1 LFSGLHLLHQLVNL
15 YDPLFSLQLFQ
26 ELVFADQDLLGF
38 VSLFHLEGDVSATL
52 VVTCVVDY
60 T

>member
-1 LFSGLHLLHQLVNL
+1 MNL

-26 ELVFADQDLLGF
+26 ELVFADEDLLGF
-38 VSLFHLEGDVSATL
+38 VGLFHLEGDVTAAL

>member
-1 LFSGLHLLHQLVNL
+1 MNL

-26 ELVFADQDLLGF
+26 ELVFADQDFLGF
-38 VSLFHLEGDVSATL
+38 VGLFHLEGDVTATL

>member
-1 LFSGLHLLHQLVNL
+1 MNL
-15 YDPLFSLQLFQ
+15 YDTLFSLQLFQ
-26 ELVFADQDLLGF
+26 ELIFADEDLLGF
-38 VSLFHLEGDVSATL
+38 VSLFHLEGNVTAAL